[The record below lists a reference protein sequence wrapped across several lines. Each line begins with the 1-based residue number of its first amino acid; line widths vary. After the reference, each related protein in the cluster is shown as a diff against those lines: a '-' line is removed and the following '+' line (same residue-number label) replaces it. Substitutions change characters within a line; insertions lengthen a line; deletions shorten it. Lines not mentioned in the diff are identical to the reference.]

1 MGKIV
6 NILPPFINKDARY
19 MYSNL
24 DEYSSRY
31 ITFIKIKENAYFVTY
46 SPRENVYFGLLFL
59 L

>member
-31 ITFIKIKENAYFVTY
+31 IA
-46 SPRENVYFGLLFL
+46 
-59 L
+59 